1 MKIQELVKKHDPQNQ
16 FKVLQDSYK
25 QIEIAWNNKFSLAGL
40 KTDKIR
46 NIVLSGLGGSA
57 IAGDLINT
65 YLKDDL
71 EIPLL
76 VNRNYSLPVFA
87 NKKTL
92 VIISSY
98 SGNTEETISVLNEAI
113 KKKCIIVALTSGG
126 EVKKICKK
134 NKIPVVEVPQGFQ
147 PRYALP
153 LSFFSVLKILQ
164 KLKITGKENN
174 NVNKIIDLYKSKG
187 KEFSA
192 EANSAFLF
200 AENLIGFIPV
210 IYSIADLNSS
220 IGYRFKCQFNEN
232 SKLHAFHNILPE
244 LNHNEIIG
252 WESFAEKQF
261 AAKII
266 FLEDDSCHSQ
276 IKKRIKIT
284 SELASK
290 SGVEVLTLKSNEEN
304 FKVRIFDL
312 IYLCDWI
319 TFYLAV
325 MREFDPSEINYIN
338 ELKIRLS

>member
-16 FKVLQDSYK
+16 FNVLKESYK
-25 QIEIAWNNKFSLAGL
+25 QIETAWNNKINLSMLDVSEV
-40 KTDKIR
+40 T
-46 NIVLSGLGGSA
+46 NIILSGLGGSA
-57 IAGDLINT
+57 IGGDLIAT

-71 EIPLL
+71 KIPLI
-76 VNRNYSLPVFA
+76 VNRNYSLPLFA
-87 NKKTL
+87 NKNSL

-98 SGNTEETISVLNEAI
+98 SGNTEETVSVLNQAI
-113 KKKCIIVALTSGG
+113 DKKCKIVSVTSGG
-126 EVKKICKK
+126 QVKKISEK
-134 NKIPVVEVPQGFQ
+134 NKIPVVEVPSGFQ

-164 KLKITGKENN
+164 ELKLIESEDKNVKKIIELYESNGKEYSSDKNQ
-174 NVNKIIDLYKSKG
+174 
-187 KEFSA
+187 
-192 EANSAFLF
+192 AFQF
-200 AENLIGFIPV
+200 AEKIVGFIPV

-232 SKLHAFHNILPE
+232 SKLHAFHNVLPE

-266 FLEDDSCHSQ
+266 FLEDDSCHPQ

-290 SGVEVLTLKSNEEN
+290 GGAEVLTLKSNDEN

-319 TFYLAV
+319 TFYLALI
-325 MREFDPSEINYIN
+325 RGLDPSEINFIN
-338 ELKIRLS
+338 ELKNRLS

>member
-1 MKIQELVKKHDPQNQ
+1 MKISELIQKHDPQNQ

-25 QIEIAWNNKFSLAGL
+25 QIETAWNNKIDLSMLDVS
-40 KTDKIR
+40 KVK

-57 IAGDLINT
+57 IGGDLITT

-71 EIPLL
+71 KIPFI
-76 VNRNYSLPVFA
+76 VNRNYSLPSFA
-87 NKKTL
+87 NKNTL
-92 VIISSY
+92 IIISSY

-113 KKKCIIVALTSGG
+113 ERKCKIVAVTSGG
-126 EVKKICKK
+126 EIKKISKK
-134 NKIPVVEVPQGFQ
+134 NKIPVVNVPSGFQ

-153 LSFFSVLKILQ
+153 ISFFSVLKVLQ
-164 KLKITGKENN
+164 KLKLISKENE
-174 NVNKIIDLYKSKG
+174 NVKKIIELYKSKG
-187 KEFSA
+187 KGFSA
-192 EANSAFLF
+192 EGNPAFLF
-200 AENLIGFIPV
+200 AEKLVGFIPV
-210 IYSIADLNSS
+210 VYSIADLNSS
-220 IGYRFKCQFNEN
+220 VGYRFKCQFNEN

-266 FLEDDSCHSQ
+266 FLEDDSCHPQ
-276 IKKRIKIT
+276 IKKRITIT

-290 SGVEVLTLKSNEEN
+290 SGVEVLSLKSNEEN
-304 FKVRIFDL
+304 FKVRIYDL

-325 MREFDPSEINYIN
+325 IRGFDPSEIDFIN
-338 ELKIRLS
+338 ELKTRLS